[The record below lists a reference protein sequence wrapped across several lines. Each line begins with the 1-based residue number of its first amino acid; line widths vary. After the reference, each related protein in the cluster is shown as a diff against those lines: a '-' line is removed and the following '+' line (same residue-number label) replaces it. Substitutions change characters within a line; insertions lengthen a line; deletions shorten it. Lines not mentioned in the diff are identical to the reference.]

1 MLRRLVLASKAVPT
15 TFVRKAALI
24 FLLSSMALVWL
35 SCGDVFRP
43 VANPLPG
50 PIPDP
55 KNFHFA
61 IVLSQNAPSNPGTG
75 MQIDVSGDTNVG
87 VVSTAT
93 APVHAGLLPPGGN
106 RVYVANGAGDSVSV
120 FTTASTVSSIGAV
133 TTISLPPGSNP
144 VFAHTTESG
153 AMYVA
158 DLGANNVAAIAT
170 ASNVVSQFIPVGTG
184 PRVLAET
191 PNAQKLYSVNAGSLT
206 SINPVDKSVNGTFT
220 IPGFPT
226 PIWAVTSLDSAG
238 LYVLDQN
245 NGLVVLKTFDDSVLG
260 SPATQVPGGD
270 FLLLDRHL
278 NRLYV
283 VTHTASQN
291 SVSILDASSP
301 IPTFVKTI
309 DLTAAVP
316 ALGLAPCPVGC
327 QTVMVTALPDG
338 SRAYA
343 LSYTQTATT
352 VNSSVA
358 VIRTS
363 DNTVIKL
370 IDLGTVDLTT
380 LPTSPAPGALAAC
393 QSPSVRFPLSIT
405 SSADSSRIY
414 VANCF
419 AGSTAIIRS
428 SDDTLV
434 LPLTSPVSAY
444 TPVTGPQPPPQNPV
458 WVVAGP

>member
-1 MLRRLVLASKAVPT
+1 MLRGLQQLGGPVTATIL
-15 TFVRKAALI
+15 RKTAL
-24 FLLSSMALVWL
+24 FLLLSSMALVWI

-43 VANPLPG
+43 VANPIPG

-55 KNFHFA
+55 QNFHFA
-61 IVLSQNAPSNPGTG
+61 IVVSQNAPANPGTG

-87 VVSTAT
+87 VANTAT
-93 APVHAGLLPPGGN
+93 APVHAALLPPNGN
-106 RVYVANGAGDSVSV
+106 RVYVANGTSDSMSV
-120 FTTASTVSSIGAV
+120 FAPASVTSSIGTV

-144 VFAHTTESG
+144 VFVHSTEN
-153 AMYVA
+153 ATMYVA
-158 DLGANNVAAIAT
+158 DFGANNVAAIVT
-170 ASNVVSQFIPVGTG
+170 TSNVVSQFIPVGAN

-191 PNAQKLYSVNAGSLT
+191 PNAQKLYSVNAGTLT
-206 SINPVDKSVNGTFT
+206 SINPVNKSVNSTFA

-226 PIWAVTSLDSAG
+226 PTWAVASVDNAS

-278 NRLYV
+278 NRLYT
-283 VTHTASQN
+283 VTHTAAQN
-291 SVSILDASSP
+291 SVSILDATSP
-301 IPTFVKTI
+301 IPTFIKTI
-309 DLTAAVP
+309 DLTATVP
-316 ALGLAPCPVGC
+316 TLGVAPCPAGC
-327 QTVMVTALPDG
+327 QTVMVTALQDG
-338 SRAYA
+338 TRAYA

-352 VNSSVA
+352 LNSSLT

-363 DNTVIKL
+363 DNTVTKV

-380 LPTSPAPGALAAC
+380 LPVSPAPGALAAC

-405 SSADSSRIY
+405 SSGDSSRIY

-419 AGSTAIIRS
+419 AGSTAVIRS

-434 LPLTSPVSAY
+434 LPLQAPVSAY
-444 TPVTGPQPPPQNPV
+444 TPVSGQQPPPQNPV

>member
-1 MLRRLVLASKAVPT
+1 MLCKLMHLRGALT
-15 TFVRKAALI
+15 TTIVRKTALI
-24 FLLSSMALVWL
+24 LLLSSMAVIWI

-55 KNFHFA
+55 QNFHFA
-61 IVLSQNAPSNPGTG
+61 IVVSQNAPSNPGTG

-87 VVSTAT
+87 VARTAT
-93 APVHAGLLPPGGN
+93 APVHAALLPPNGN

-120 FTTASTVSSIGAV
+120 FAPASTISSIGTV

-144 VFAHTTESG
+144 VFAHSTESTT
-153 AMYVA
+153 MYVA
-158 DLGANNVAAIAT
+158 DFGAGNVAAVST
-170 ASNVVSQFIPVGTG
+170 ASNVVLQFIPVGSN

-206 SINPVDKSVNGTFT
+206 SINPVNKSVNGTFT
-220 IPGFPT
+220 IAGFPT
-226 PIWAVTSLDSAG
+226 PVWAVASLDSSA

-245 NGLVVLKTFDDSVLG
+245 NGLVVLNTLNDAVLG
-260 SPATQVPGGD
+260 SPATQVPGGN

-283 VTHTASQN
+283 VAHTASQN
-291 SVSILDASSP
+291 SISVLDASSQ
-301 IPTFVKTI
+301 IPTFIKTI
-309 DLTAAVP
+309 DLTATVP
-316 ALGLAPCPVGC
+316 SLGVAPCPAGC
-327 QTVMVTALPDG
+327 QTAMVTALQDG
-338 SRAYA
+338 TRAYA

-352 VNSSVA
+352 LSSSVA

-363 DNTVIKL
+363 DNSVLKI

-380 LPTSPAPGALAAC
+380 LPTVPAPGELAAC
-393 QSPSVRFPLSIT
+393 QSSSVRFPLSIA
-405 SSADSSRIY
+405 SSADSSKIY

-428 SDDTLV
+428 SDDTVV
-434 LPLTSPVSAY
+434 LPLNSPVSAY
-444 TPVTGPQPPPQNPV
+444 TPVTGLQPPPQNPV